1 MITSALNSVNITN
14 PKPIPWGWNP
24 VATFQ
29 TAMTEAQENN
39 RAQERFAIE
48 AELSRILLPE
58 KMAKAEFNIKKLA
71 YDSKL
76 LELSHRAETADL
88 DNRMRVIASG
98 GNSGGGAD
106 AGATSNPDGSFKSKY
121 GFGLGMN
128 TQTTPAARPKVSW
141 KIVTPAAPA
150 TPQTGP

>member
-1 MITSALNSVNITN
+1 MITSALNSVNLVN

-39 RAQERFAIE
+39 RARERFAIE

-98 GNSGGGAD
+98 GRSAGAGSD
-106 AGATSNPDGSFKSKY
+106 AGATSNPADGINYFQ
-121 GFGLGMN
+121 
-128 TQTTPAARPKVSW
+128 QT
-141 KIVTPAAPA
+141 APA
-150 TPQTGP
+150 PTADDEVVL